1 MKKRTRLYFKSVS
14 EIVGSDGIGVITLTD
29 VGEQRAITLVC
40 DPAMK
45 YQIGLRNSDLKVRG
59 KLLPEVL
66 VTMLSGLSN
75 INDFEMNIYALVEG
89 EYQVTLFNA
98 NTLQMSKIRLSDAVL
113 LTRICPIIPLYIDNT
128 LFERQGATYNGITN
142 RMAIPINT
150 LPIDKLKEELQKAID
165 TEDYRLAS
173 VLKDEINK
181 RQNMGNDLNNNEQ

>member
-1 MKKRTRLYFKSVS
+1 MS

-29 VGEQRAITLVC
+29 VGEQRAITMVC

-45 YQIGLRNSDLKVRG
+45 YQVGLRNSDWKIRG

-66 VTMLSGLSN
+66 VTMLSGLTN

-98 NTLQMSKIRLSDAVL
+98 NTLQMCKIRLSDAIL
-113 LTRICPIIPLYIDNT
+113 LTRICPIIPLYIDNE
-128 LFERQGATYNGITN
+128 LFNKQGATYNGTTN

-181 RQNMGNDLNNNEQ
+181 RQDEKNDLNNNEQ